1 MGADIAGAC
10 GQLVVEQEKHLHAV
24 SDIEDGPFSEKT
36 NIKHDRKVNKTNSR
50 SPTPPRDHEVNV
62 DNKDVNL
69 IRLLTIATAIST
81 SCFILSTALFVF
93 QRRKR

>member
-10 GQLVVEQEKHLHAV
+10 GQLVVDQEKHRHKV
-24 SDIEDGPFSEKT
+24 GDIEDGPFNEKT

-50 SPTPPRDHEVNV
+50 SQTPPHDHEVKV
-62 DNKDVNL
+62 DKKDANM
-69 IRLLTIATAIST
+69 IRRLTIATAIST
-81 SCFILSTALFVF
+81 SCFILSTALFFF